1 VDFRRGETHTQIVL
15 RFRKPP
21 LSFVCF
27 LLVVVGLGAAAGY
40 LFDAVGIAAFCFF
53 VASIDAKPAW
63 KFWYDPPA
71 KRETGRAS
79 CAINS
84 YQRVGAMSPKEIRQL
99 PGDRWIGRG
108 RKLDRHS

>member
-1 VDFRRGETHTQIVL
+1 MDFRRRDAHTLIVL

-21 LSFVCF
+21 VSFACF
-27 LLVVVGLGAAAGY
+27 LLGVVAVGAATGY
-40 LFDAVGIAAFCFF
+40 VFDAAGVAAFCFF

-84 YQRVGAMSPKEIRQL
+84 YQRVGATSPKEIRQL
-99 PGDRWIGRG
+99 PDDRLPLSAWASGKR
-108 RKLDRHS
+108 R

>member
-1 VDFRRGETHTQIVL
+1 VDFGLRQAHTLTVL
-15 RFRKPP
+15 RLRKPP

-40 LFDAVGIAAFCFF
+40 FLDALGLAAFCFF
-53 VASIDAKPAW
+53 VASIEAKPSW

-79 CAINS
+79 CAVS
-84 YQRVGAMSPKEIRQL
+84 SWQRVGATSPKEIRQL
-99 PGDRWIGRG
+99 PEHYFSLAPRPR
-108 RKLDRHS
+108 RR